1 MLFADFLKCA
11 MEETGLSNYKLA
23 KRLNTSQT
31 TIANWLNGTSEPREK
46 RRAEVLDAFGVT
58 EQDVE
63 TGNLKIKYKKEKPT
77 GENTDGLSKDLV
89 RLLKNLDEDGLAQV
103 RAFAQGIAAG
113 RATKVSP
120 DK

>member
-46 RRAEVLDAFGVT
+46 RRAHRRKHRWA
-58 EQDVE
+58 
-63 TGNLKIKYKKEKPT
+63 
-77 GENTDGLSKDLV
+77 
-89 RLLKNLDEDGLAQV
+89 R
-103 RAFAQGIAAG
+103 QG
-113 RATKVSP
+113 SC
-120 DK
+120 